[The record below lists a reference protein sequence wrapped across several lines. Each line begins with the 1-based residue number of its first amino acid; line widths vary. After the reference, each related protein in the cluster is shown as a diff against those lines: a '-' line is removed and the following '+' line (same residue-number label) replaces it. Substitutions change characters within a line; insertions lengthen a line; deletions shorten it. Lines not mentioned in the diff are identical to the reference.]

1 MHSFYL
7 TTPIYYVNAHPHLGH
22 AYTTIIADAITRFQK
37 LSGKKAAFITGT
49 DEHGDKIVQA
59 AEKAGESPEVFT
71 DRISAEFRAI
81 WPKLGITPDGFVRTS
96 GEHHKKIVQ
105 KFLQK
110 VYDSGD
116 IYFGEYGGH
125 YCTGCE
131 RFYTEKELEDGL
143 CPQHLSK
150 PQYISEKN
158 YFFRMSKYQGW
169 LKQLILDNPDFI
181 RPERYR
187 NEALA
192 MLDGEVLDDLCISRP
207 KTRLTWGIELPF
219 DSDYVCYVWFD
230 ALLAYISALDGYES
244 AEFEAMWPAAQHL
257 VAKDILKPH
266 AIFWPTMLKAANL
279 PLYNHLN
286 VHGYWLVRD
295 TKMSKT
301 LGNVIAPLDISAK
314 YGNDAFRYFLLREMH
329 FGNDASFSE
338 DALIGRINS
347 DLANDLGN
355 LYSRVMGMTA
365 RYCDSVTPTTGPD
378 TELESTLKHLAQ
390 DCFTNYTTLFGN
402 FRFSAALESLWELVR
417 AMNKYVDSSAPWALA
432 KAGDTERTGT
442 VLYTLLELMRKI
454 ALYLWPVMPGKSE
467 EMLALLGVPFQAEGL
482 VLDDDTA
489 CLPAGTAIASSS
501 NLFPRIE
508 VAGNVEA
515 PQKDVP
521 HKEQKTAVK
530 EAKNAEKQEKTNDA
544 SIAFSD
550 FEKVDLRIGTVLT
563 CEKHPNAD
571 KLLKFSIDLG
581 EPEPRQILS
590 GIAEHYMPETL
601 VGKQVTVVANLAPRK
616 IRGLLSHGMLLTA
629 EAENGELSLLTAGAV
644 VPCGTKIR

>member
-1 MHSFYL
+1 MQSFYL
-7 TTPIYYVNAHPHLGH
+7 TTPIYYVNALPHLGH
-22 AYTTIIADAITRFQK
+22 AYTTIIADAITRFHK

-59 AEKAGESPEVFT
+59 AEKAGEAPEAFT
-71 DRISAEFRAI
+71 TRISNEFRAM

-96 GEHHKKIVQ
+96 SDHHKKVVQ
-105 KFLQK
+105 DFLQK

-131 RFYTEKELEDGL
+131 RFYTEKELENGL

-169 LKQLILDNPDFI
+169 LKQHILDNPDFI

-192 MLDGEVLDDLCISRP
+192 MLEGEVLDDLCISRP
-207 KTRLTWGIELPF
+207 KSRLTWGIELPF
-219 DSDYVCYVWFD
+219 DSGYVCYVWFD
-230 ALLAYISALDGYES
+230 ALLAYISALDGVES
-244 AEFEAMWPAAQHL
+244 PQFKALWPAAQHL

-266 AIFWPTMLKAANL
+266 AIFWPTMLKAAGV
-279 PLYNHLN
+279 PLFNHLN

-301 LGNVIAPLDISAK
+301 LGNVIAPLEMSAK

-338 DALIGRINS
+338 EAFVGRINA

-355 LYSRVMGMTA
+355 LFSRVMGMTA
-365 RYCDSVTPTTGPD
+365 KYCHSITPTPGPD
-378 TELESTLKHLAQ
+378 TELETALKDLAAG
-390 DCFTNYTTLFGN
+390 CFVNYTTLFGN
-402 FRFSAALESLWELVR
+402 FRFSAALDSLWELVR

-432 KAGDTERTGT
+432 KAGNTERTGT
-442 VLYTLLELMRKI
+442 VLHTLLELMRKT
-454 ALYLWPVMPGKSE
+454 ALCLWPVMPGKAE
-467 EMLALLGVPFQAEGL
+467 EMLSLLGVPFTADSSL
-482 VLDDDTA
+482 CFLDDPATA
-489 CLPAGTAIASSS
+489 LPAGTPIAKSS

-508 VAGNVEA
+508 TADSAEANAAKTDPPKKAAPVQQEA
-515 PQKDVP
+515 P
-521 HKEQKTAVK
+521 EQPDTAVC
-530 EAKNAEKQEKTNDA
+530 A
-544 SIAFSD
+544 IPFSD
-550 FEKVDLRIGTVLT
+550 FEKVDLRIGTVLQ

-581 EPEPRQILS
+581 EPNPRQILS
-590 GIAEHYMPETL
+590 GIAEHYAPQDL
-601 VGKQVTVVANLAPRK
+601 IGKQVTVVANLAPRT
-616 IRGLLSHGMLLTA
+616 IRGLESHGMLLTA
-629 EAENGELSLLTAGAV
+629 ETGSGALSLLGAAIP
-644 VPCGTKIR
+644 VPAGTKIR